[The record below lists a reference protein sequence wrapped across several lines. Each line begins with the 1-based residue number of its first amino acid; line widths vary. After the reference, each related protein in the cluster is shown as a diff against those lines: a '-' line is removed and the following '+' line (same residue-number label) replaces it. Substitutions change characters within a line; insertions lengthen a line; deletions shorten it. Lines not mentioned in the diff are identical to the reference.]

1 MAKMPIDGTAPE
13 SCRCSRP
20 RMARQ
25 ARPAASTFRPSRHLA
40 ARHPT
45 PRRLPSAFRRLPAPL
60 LPRRPAPPLMVSAF
74 SSRPMPMKFLTLV
87 RGRPWILSKPLTV
100 APLSVVTRRIYPYRR
115 QPVALI
121 QVAGD
126 IPSILLGDND
136 PEFQDLAEPVQ
147 AHHAVGRALPHYQH
161 QIHYPP
167 PLVMALSSRIKL

>member
-1 MAKMPIDGTAPE
+1 M
-13 SCRCSRP
+13 
-20 RMARQ
+20 
-25 ARPAASTFRPSRHLA
+25 ARPATSTFRPSRHLD
-40 ARHPT
+40 PT
-45 PRRLPSAFRRLPAPL
+45 PRRLPSAFRGLPAPL

-87 RGRPWILSKPLTV
+87 RGRPWILSKPFTV